1 MQLLLLFYMYYTCS
15 SKESLQCCY
24 GEDGNLITGQTGGGS
39 ADKVSPMINY
49 NLHLI
54 NDLLPYS
61 FCCRGGN
68 KCAQYYMLRPSM
80 VEGAP
85 EYVLPVPGMWLT
97 TPPP

>member
-1 MQLLLLFYMYYTCS
+1 M
-15 SKESLQCCY
+15 
-24 GEDGNLITGQTGGGS
+24 
-39 ADKVSPMINY
+39 SPMIDY

-68 KCAQYYMLRPSM
+68 RCAQYYRSRPSM

-85 EYVLPVPGMWLT
+85 EYVLPVPGTYTYVVSQLIHDDEFN
-97 TPPP
+97 